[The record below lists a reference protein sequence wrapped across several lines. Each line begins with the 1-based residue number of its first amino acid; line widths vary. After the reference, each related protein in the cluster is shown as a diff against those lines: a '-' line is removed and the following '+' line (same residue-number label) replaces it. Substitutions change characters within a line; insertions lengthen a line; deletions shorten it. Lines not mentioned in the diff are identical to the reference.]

1 MTEHNRDKWPQYK
14 PNSSRR
20 MAREADAAAE
30 NTSVNYQDKSTTAA
44 AVATSFL
51 SHISVRSLYVKAGG
65 VCWDYSTTLS

>member
-1 MTEHNRDKWPQYK
+1 
-14 PNSSRR
+14 
-20 MAREADAAAE
+20 MAREADAAAK